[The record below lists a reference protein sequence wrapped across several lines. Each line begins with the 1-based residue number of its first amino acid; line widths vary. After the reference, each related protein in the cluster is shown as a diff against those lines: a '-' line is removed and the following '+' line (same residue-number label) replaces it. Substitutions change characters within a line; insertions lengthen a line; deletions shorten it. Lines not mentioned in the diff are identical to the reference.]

1 MLSSF
6 FTLLIVVYGP
16 MIPVGDA
23 AGTVWEKETPA
34 GTVQVWRHD
43 DRNGGWDVE
52 EIE

>member
-1 MLSSF
+1 MLFPF
-6 FTLLIVVYGP
+6 FALLIVVYAP
-16 MIPVGDA
+16 FIPVGDA

-52 EIE
+52 EID